1 LELVESARQEQ
12 ILNYLMVSLLLS
24 LLLVAALALVT
35 VVQVEVLRFI
45 MVQLLVPE
53 LWVKVIM
60 EEPLVDILRYHTD
73 PEAAAA
79 EPAPVDM
86 LDPATE

>member
-35 VVQVEVLRFI
+35 VVQVEELRFI
-45 MVQLLVPE
+45 MVQLRAPE

-60 EEPLVDILRYHTD
+60 AEPLVDILRYHTGLV
-73 PEAAAA
+73 AVAA